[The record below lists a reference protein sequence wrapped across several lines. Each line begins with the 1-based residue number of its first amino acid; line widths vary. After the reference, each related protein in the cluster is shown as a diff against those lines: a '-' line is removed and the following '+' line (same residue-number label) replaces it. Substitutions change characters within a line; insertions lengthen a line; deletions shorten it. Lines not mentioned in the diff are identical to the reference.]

1 MKKINLVLATFF
13 MAITFVSP
21 TKASNP
27 VLVEAK
33 SMAKVT
39 KLIGNAEISEKNK
52 WFPLKKDSAIS
63 MYHRIRT
70 LGNSRLE
77 MVFSDGSKLRLSEKS
92 SIILTPTKTKNN
104 SIFNIDYG
112 RIWANIKNKGMG
124 RVAIK
129 SNTAVLAVMGT
140 VFDVQTDPKKTEMLV
155 LEGSVGVQSIQK
167 EADKIDDSIA
177 KLKLNVDDIRLEK
190 KIVEPEKTREPEK
203 LQKISKPVQVKNPV
217 YVVPGPYK
225 VTLDKWLEIV
235 ENQKII
241 VDINGN
247 AIVSNME
254 NDKLKED
261 EWVSWN
267 KKLDVVGN

>member
-13 MAITFVSP
+13 IALTFVSP
-21 TKASNP
+21 TKATNT

-33 SMAKVT
+33 STAKVT
-39 KLIGNAEISEKNK
+39 KLLGSAEISEKNK
-52 WFPLKKDSAIS
+52 WLPLKKDSSIN

-70 LGNSRLE
+70 LDKSRLE

-92 SIILTPTKTKNN
+92 SIMLTTVKTKNN
-104 SIFNIDYG
+104 SIFSLDYG

-124 RVAIK
+124 RVAVK

-140 VFDVQTDPKKTEMLV
+140 VFDVQSDSQKTEMYV
-155 LEGSVGVQSIQK
+155 IEGSVGVQAIQK
-167 EADKIDDSIA
+167 EVDKIDDSIA

-190 KIVEPEKTREPEK
+190 KTVDLEKPNVSEK
-203 LQKISKPVQVKNPV
+203 PQKISKPFQIKKPV

-241 VDINGN
+241 VDINGK
-247 AIVSNME
+247 AIVSTME
-254 NDKLKED
+254 NDKLKKD

-267 KKLDVVGN
+267 KKLDVVVN